1 MAALW
6 LVNTEEVERHQGK
19 NPRRWCGAAPD
30 PRCGAPPWIEWR
42 AIVGRMSRRPHDVT
56 VLPCWSV
63 LVDLLARESVEVEA
77 VEGGEAV
84 GFILGAR
91 LRAGI
96 ARG

>member
-1 MAALW
+1 
-6 LVNTEEVERHQGK
+6 
-19 NPRRWCGAAPD
+19 
-30 PRCGAPPWIEWR
+30 
-42 AIVGRMSRRPHDVT
+42 
-56 VLPCWSV
+56 V